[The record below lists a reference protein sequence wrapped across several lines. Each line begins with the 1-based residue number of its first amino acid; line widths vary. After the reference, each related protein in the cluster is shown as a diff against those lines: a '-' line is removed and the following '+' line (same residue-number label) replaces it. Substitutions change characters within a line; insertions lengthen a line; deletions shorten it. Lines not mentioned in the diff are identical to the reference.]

1 MHGPQG
7 DEAALLTPPD
17 TRLTLTRMK
26 RSLLLA
32 LLLVA
37 AAAACKRSPTV
48 QDQIA
53 AFIPQL
59 QDPSPEV
66 NQKAAA
72 ELMKIGAPAAAPVAE
87 LLRHEDPQVRS
98 RAASVIWGMGVNGRV
113 AAPNLAAL
121 LSDPQ
126 GDVRVAAAMAL
137 ENMGREARVA
147 VPELIRALDDPEGS
161 VRMWAVKAL
170 GRIGPEAKPAVP
182 ALHRLSKKQ
191 ESMEIV
197 VREALREIQR

>member
-1 MHGPQG
+1 M
-7 DEAALLTPPD
+7 TPLD
-17 TRLTLTRMK
+17 GGLTLTAMK
-26 RSLLLA
+26 KSLRLA
-32 LLLVA
+32 LLLA
-37 AAAACKRSPTV
+37 AAVAACKRAPSV

-53 AFIPQL
+53 GFIPQL
-59 QDPSPEV
+59 QDPKPEV
-66 NQKAAA
+66 HQKAAV
-72 ELMKIGAPAAAPVAE
+72 ELMKIGAPAAEPVAQ

-98 RAASVIWGMGVNGRV
+98 RAASVIWGMGVNGRA

-147 VPELIRALDDPEGS
+147 VPELIRALDDSEGS

-182 ALHRLSKKQ
+182 ALHRLSKRQ